1 MMVGLET
8 SSLQGERWRDYAI
21 RFIFGGIVTA
31 GTGLIAKRWGSG
43 SRRTFSCVPGDIF
56 GGRDAD

>member
-1 MMVGLET
+1 MMVGLKT

-31 GTGLIAKRWGSG
+31 GTGLIAKRWGRESPDFFLR
-43 SRRTFSCVPGDIF
+43 SRRYF
-56 GGRDAD
+56 RRARR